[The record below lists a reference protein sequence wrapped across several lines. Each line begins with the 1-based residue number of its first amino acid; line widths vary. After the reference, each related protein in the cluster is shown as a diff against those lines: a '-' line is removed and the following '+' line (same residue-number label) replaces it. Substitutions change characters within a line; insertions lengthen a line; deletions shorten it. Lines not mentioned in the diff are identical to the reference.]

1 MSNCGGGCGCQG
13 DPTRAAAR
21 DAAPTEARTPGTG
34 LVGDRAAMTRRGL
47 LAGSATV
54 AAALALSACAGS
66 EDTATGGATDSG
78 GGSDQSESAAA
89 SESAGAGSES
99 AGAVLATVGEFPTGG
114 GKVVSTDAG
123 VVVVTEPAD
132 GEYRAFNGKCPHQ
145 GCPVS
150 EVLENT
156 IICQCHGSVF
166 DASTGDRLEG
176 PAPVGLTP
184 VDIVVQGDSI
194 RLA

>member
-1 MSNCGGGCGCQG
+1 
-13 DPTRAAAR
+13 
-21 DAAPTEARTPGTG
+21 
-34 LVGDRAAMTRRGL
+34 MTRRGL

-54 AAALALSACAGS
+54 VAALALSACAGS
-66 EDTATGGATDSG
+66 EDTAAGDTSDGG
-78 GGSDQSESAAA
+78 GGSASSESAAA
-89 SESAGAGSES
+89 SDSAGSGSDS

-132 GEYRAFNGKCPHQ
+132 GEYKAFNGRCPHQ

-184 VDIVVQGDSI
+184 VAIVVQGDSI